1 MTFFVLHILSSSV
14 LADLALIMMYSLGL
28 AALAALAVAAPS
40 STVENRDNLQAR
52 AACASAVTVAP
63 GSNIF
68 ALRTLHANSAYA
80 SEISAA
86 MANVTDT
93 SIIAQAS
100 QVAQVGTFLWM

>member
-1 MTFFVLHILSSSV
+1 
-14 LADLALIMMYSLGL
+14 MYYFGL
-28 AALAALAVAAPS
+28 AALAALAIAAPS
-40 STVENRDNLQAR
+40 PTVENRDNLQAR

-68 ALRTLHANSAYA
+68 ASRTLHANSAYA

-86 MANVTDT
+86 MANVTDA